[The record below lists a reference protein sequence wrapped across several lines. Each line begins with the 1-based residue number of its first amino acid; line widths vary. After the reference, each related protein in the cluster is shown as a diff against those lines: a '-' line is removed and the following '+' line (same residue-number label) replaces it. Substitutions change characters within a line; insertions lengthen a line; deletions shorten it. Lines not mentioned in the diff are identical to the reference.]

1 MQCPGLQGMPSTSCC
16 PAEANPWIPAGAGPP
31 LMPGRKTH
39 GKDLEGT
46 HTVIRDSADEVR
58 IASKLLYKA
67 KAAELS
73 PPEHNGLLQGPCDQP
88 GRGRAGMRI
97 AYVGLPFPNPHI
109 SRRIDPRILR
119 ASTKAQPGCVY
130 TFPCHLRT
138 LCYNEGPS
146 SAFGTQDRYPPLV
159 RPWWRCPRITLLRS
173 AIEPPAHHRSQISVR
188 PTSSSLASR
197 PRLPPAMH
205 PLPSPTSMEGCNRI
219 EAACRIVGAAAEH
232 AGNGASA
239 QARCAL
245 LLVSALCIRG
255 SPSRV

>member
-1 MQCPGLQGMPSTSCC
+1 MFDYAGLCS
-16 PAEANPWIPAGAGPP
+16 
-31 LMPGRKTH
+31 R
-39 GKDLEGT
+39 
-46 HTVIRDSADEVR
+46 R
-58 IASKLLYKA
+58 
-67 KAAELS
+67 
-73 PPEHNGLLQGPCDQP
+73 
-88 GRGRAGMRI
+88 
-97 AYVGLPFPNPHI
+97 PHI
-109 SRRIDPRILR
+109 SESTHFQADRPADLASIDQ
-119 ASTKAQPGCVY
+119 STLPYVIRS
-130 TFPCHLRT
+130 LDD
-138 LCYNEGPS
+138 EGPS
-146 SAFGTQDRYPPLV
+146 HASGTQDRYPPLV